1 MSGPLRILLLAP
13 FVPSLCARHGGGI
26 YLATLAQALKHHAE
40 LGLAALAHDHPPPNR
55 VDAEWSWHGA
65 LPLPRRTRGSAGV
78 PHRLRMLW
86 RWRNLPLVAAKHWQP
101 AMPALLARAIREF
114 RPNVALVE
122 LAQMAQYLPYLAG
135 IPTILTDHEGGCPAN
150 TTTGLGA
157 WGDRRDAA
165 LWRHYVRRFYPLA
178 TAVQTVTSEDARE
191 LSGMLGRPVHV
202 RRPTFAVPAA
212 PVEPGRAPRRAL
224 FLGDYS
230 HRPNPEAAAMLVRDV
245 LPLLRA
251 DDPST
256 ELWLAGPNQEKVRQL
271 GDAAGVK
278 LLGFVPDLNQL
289 FGEVRLVLAPL
300 LSGSGFRMKA
310 LAALAH
316 GLPVVTNAL
325 GARGC
330 DAEPPARTVAE
341 GPRALADAALQFLRS
356 PEDAARAGR
365 AAFAWARHNLTAG
378 AVAADQIEEVQR
390 VLGIPTAV

>member
-1 MSGPLRILLLAP
+1 MPGSLRILLLAP
-13 FVPSLCARHGGGI
+13 FVPSLCAGHGGGI
-26 YLATLAQALKHHAE
+26 YLATLAQALRHHAE
-40 LGLAALAHDHPPPNR
+40 VGLVALSHDSALPDRP
-55 VDAEWSWHGA
+55 DQEWSWHGA
-65 LPLPRRTRGSAGV
+65 LPLPRRASGV
-78 PHRLRMLW
+78 SGLPHRARMLW
-86 RWRNLPLVAAKHWQP
+86 RWRKLPLVAAKHWQP
-101 AMPALLARAIREF
+101 AMPALLARALREF
-114 RPNVALVE
+114 RPHVALVE
-122 LAQMAQYLPYLAG
+122 LAQMAQYLPYLATV
-135 IPTILTDHEGGCPAN
+135 PTILTDHEGGCPAN
-150 TTTGLGA
+150 TTTGLGS

-165 LWRHYVRRFYPLA
+165 LWRRYVRRFYPLA
-178 TAVQTVTSEDARE
+178 SAIQTVTTEDARE
-191 LSGMLGRPVHV
+191 LSDLLERPVHV

-278 LLGFVPDLNQL
+278 LLGFVPDLRHL

-341 GPRALADAALQFLRS
+341 GPRALADAALRLLRS
-356 PEDAARAGR
+356 PEAAAKAGR
-365 AAFAWARHNLTAG
+365 AAFAWANRNLTAG
-378 AVAADQIEEVQR
+378 AVAADQLEEVQR
-390 VLGIPTAV
+390 LLDTPTVA

>member
-1 MSGPLRILLLAP
+1 MLAP
-13 FVPSLCARHGGGI
+13 FVPSLRATHGGGI

-40 LGLAALAHDHPPPNR
+40 LGLVALTHDPAPTDRP
-55 VDAEWSWHGA
+55 DPEWSWQATA
-65 LPLPRRTRGSAGV
+65 LLPRRRRGSAGL
-78 PHRLRMLW
+78 PHRMRMLW
-86 RWRNLPLVAAKHWQP
+86 RWRSLPLVAAKHWQP
-101 AMPALLARAIREF
+101 TMPTLLGRAIREF
-114 RPNVALVE
+114 RPHVALVE
-122 LAQMAQYLPYLAG
+122 LAQMAQYLPYLDG

-150 TTTGLGA
+150 TTTGLGP

-165 LWRHYVRRFYPLA
+165 LWRRYVRHFYPLA
-178 TAVQTVTSEDARE
+178 SAVQTVTFEDARE
-191 LSGMLGRPVHV
+191 LSELLGQPVHV
-202 RRPTFAVPAA
+202 RRPTFAVPMA

-230 HRPNPEAAAMLVRDV
+230 HRPNPEAAAMLVRDI

-256 ELWLAGPNQEKVRQL
+256 ELWLAGPNQERVRQL

-278 LLGFVPDLNQL
+278 LLGFVPDLHRL

-330 DAEPPARTVAE
+330 DAEPPARTIAE
-341 GPRALADAALQFLRS
+341 GPRELADAALRLLRS
-356 PEDAARAGR
+356 PDDAAAAGR
-365 AAFAWARHNLTAG
+365 AAFAWAKRNLTAD
-378 AVAADQIEEVQR
+378 AVAADQIEQVQR
-390 VLGIPTAV
+390 LLGIPTAV